1 LKVVERIRLS
11 LHVGEVT
18 VDNTVECDTGYAA
31 SRACKQNKNHKLTTK
46 QDCKQ
51 QEYLLLF
58 LLFL

>member
-31 SRACKQNKNHKLTTK
+31 SRACKQNKNHKLTT
-46 QDCKQ
+46 
-51 QEYLLLF
+51 
-58 LLFL
+58 